1 MVVVGKG
8 GRMGKG
14 MVVDDV
20 MKSAWG
26 CTNKAPFLN
35 RGYGNVIDSTS
46 CTWLLLLAKNFD

>member
-26 CTNKAPFLN
+26 CTNKAPFS
-35 RGYGNVIDSTS
+35 REGT
-46 CTWLLLLAKNFD
+46 AM